1 MPQQLARNVLSW
13 ASQLDERAAAQASAA
28 AAMPF
33 VAGHLALMPDA
44 HVGKGATIG
53 SVIPTRGAIMPA
65 AVGVDIGCGMSAAE
79 TVLTAAD
86 LPDDLGPLLSRL
98 ERLVPP
104 TAGQGRDHEGAGERW
119 LGVHGLPRTKLSG
132 AQERK
137 TIAQFATLGS
147 GNHFWELC
155 LDERDRVWIMLHS
168 GSRGIG
174 NVLAQQ
180 HIQRAKGLMA
190 TWFVSL
196 PDPDL
201 AYLVEGTPEF
211 DHYIADLLWAQSYA
225 AGSRA
230 RMTEVGLAALADAVG
245 RPGATIATRVIDCH
259 HNYTTRERHRGADLW
274 ITRKGAILARE
285 GVLGIIPGSMGTRSY
300 IVRGL
305 GNSASYH
312 SCAHGAGRA
321 MSRNEARRRYT
332 AADLAAAMGDRT
344 WLADRGEALV
354 DEIPAA
360 YKDIDA
366 VMEDQRD
373 LVEALHTLRQIL
385 NYKGT

>member
-13 ASQLDERAAAQASAA
+13 ASQLDERAGAQASAA

-98 ERLVPP
+98 EARVPP
-104 TAGQGRDHEGAGERW
+104 TAGQGPDHEGAGERW
-119 LGVHGLPRTKLSG
+119 LGAHGLPRTELTG
-132 AQERK
+132 ALERK
-137 TIAQFATLGS
+137 TVAQFATLGS

-211 DHYIADLLWAQSYA
+211 DHYIADLLWAQAYA

-245 RPGATIATRVIDCH
+245 RPGGDH
-259 HNYTTRERHRGADLW
+259 RH
-274 ITRKGAILARE
+274 
-285 GVLGIIPGSMGTRSY
+285 P
-300 IVRGL
+300 
-305 GNSASYH
+305 
-312 SCAHGAGRA
+312 
-321 MSRNEARRRYT
+321 
-332 AADLAAAMGDRT
+332 GDR
-344 WLADRGEALV
+344 L
-354 DEIPAA
+354 PP
-360 YKDIDA
+360 
-366 VMEDQRD
+366 Q
-373 LVEALHTLRQIL
+373 LHHP
-385 NYKGT
+385 